1 MQSADMLDKH
11 RGSIKEII
19 SYLNKNREALDEATL
34 GELNRQ
40 MILDAAGHEI
50 DPIQKLQHLS
60 RKELAFAYDSLI
72 LGLTQR
78 EALVE
83 RRIKDQIDH
92 LGKEERI
99 FFEHKDWS
107 KELEDMKPVDDPF
120 NQGLKAEEI
129 LSVTEQVNN
138 VLEFKNVS
146 P

>member
-1 MQSADMLDKH
+1 
-11 RGSIKEII
+11 
-19 SYLNKNREALDEATL
+19 
-34 GELNRQ
+34 
-40 MILDAAGHEI
+40 MIFDAGHAV
-50 DPIQKLQHLS
+50 DPIEKLQQLS
-60 RKELAFAYDSLI
+60 RKELAFAYDTLI
-72 LGLTQR
+72 VGLTQR

-83 RRIKDQIDH
+83 KRIKDQIDH

-107 KELEDMKPVDDPF
+107 KELEDIKPVDDPF
-120 NQGLKAEEI
+120 NQNFKAEEI

>member
-1 MQSADMLDKH
+1 MDKH

-19 SYLNKNREALDEATL
+19 SYLKQNREALDEATL

-40 MILDAAGHEI
+40 MIFDAGHAV
-50 DPIQKLQHLS
+50 DPIEKLQQLS
-60 RKELAFAYDSLI
+60 RKELAFAYDTLI
-72 LGLTQR
+72 VGLTQR

-83 RRIKDQIDH
+83 KRIKDQIDH

-107 KELEDMKPVDDPF
+107 KELEDIKPVDDPF
-120 NQGLKAEEI
+120 NQNFKAEEI